1 MVGKLTVTIPT
12 NGGKNRGW
20 TMEAGEK
27 IPFLAK
33 PYCEHHVPCQITK
46 IIPGKLC
53 ELRSW
58 SSVMATRYDLVCGA
72 M

>member
-1 MVGKLTVTIPT
+1 MVGKLTVIIPT
-12 NGGKNRGW
+12 NGGINRGW
-20 TMEAGEK
+20 TMEASEK

-46 IIPGKLC
+46 RIPGELC
-53 ELRSW
+53 QLRSW

-72 M
+72 I